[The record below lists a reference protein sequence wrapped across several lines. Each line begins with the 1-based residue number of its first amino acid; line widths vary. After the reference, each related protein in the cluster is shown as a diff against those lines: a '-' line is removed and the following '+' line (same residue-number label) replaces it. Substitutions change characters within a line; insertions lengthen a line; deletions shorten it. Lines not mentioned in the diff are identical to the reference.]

1 MMAALKGHLNQYNFL
16 YSVQSQSFSSV
27 FGMFG
32 RKKKPEEKESER
44 RDTKHEETVVDEPG
58 KSSIEPTKYHKATVE
73 VQQTQGMPGED
84 IKERIKTLDRKG
96 QNNLYGRY

>member
-1 MMAALKGHLNQYNFL
+1 MMAAFKGHLNPSNFL

-32 RKKKPEEKESER
+32 KKKKPDEKDSER
-44 RDTKHEETVVDEPG
+44 RDTKHVETVVDEPG
-58 KSSIEPTKYHKATVE
+58 KSPIEPTKYHRATVE
-73 VQQTQGMPGED
+73 VQQTPGVPGGD